1 MKQLK
6 KRFNVKDSKNN
17 FKLNEVIIITLSFSV
32 IFSFLTGYF
41 IYRKY
46 NGNST
51 NTNDI
56 IKTYNKILDTYYEEV
71 DKNALADSAI
81 DGMMNYLNEKYSE
94 YLDKDSALSLNDK
107 LDGSY
112 KGIGIQIGKRNNIIQ
127 IINVFIDT
135 PAEKAGLQA
144 GDVIKV
150 IDGEDVS
157 KYQLSKLVEL
167 IQDKDTTTMLVERN
181 GKELEFKINIKEIDN
196 PVVTYSIFNR
206 NDKKIGYI
214 YLSSFS
220 KSSYDQIKKS
230 LNNLE
235 KQEIDSLIFDVRGN
249 TGGYLNSVTDILELF
264 IKKGKVLYSLEEKS
278 NKTIIYDESNEKRT
292 YPIVVL
298 IDNASASASE
308 ILASSLKESY
318 GAVLVGVNTYGKGK
332 VQQTSTLNDDSM
344 VKYTTAKWYTPNG
357 NSIDEIGI
365 KPGLYVELTE
375 KYANNPS
382 DETDDQL
389 QKAID
394 VVSKMN

>member
-318 GAVLVGVNTYGKGK
+318 GAILVGVNTYGKGK

-365 KPGLYVELTE
+365 KPGVYVELTE

>member
-278 NKTIIYDESNEKRT
+278 SKTIIYDESDEKRT

-365 KPGLYVELTE
+365 KPGVYVELTE

>member
-1 MKQLK
+1 M
-6 KRFNVKDSKNN
+6 N
-17 FKLNEVIIITLSFSV
+17 
-32 IFSFLTGYF
+32 
-41 IYRKY
+41 
-46 NGNST
+46 
-51 NTNDI
+51 
-56 IKTYNKILDTYYEEV
+56 NKIQVALPKGRLAEE
-71 DKNALADSAI
+71 
-81 DGMMNYLNEKYSE
+81 
-94 YLDKDSALSLNDK
+94 
-107 LDGSY
+107 
-112 KGIGIQIGKRNNIIQ
+112 
-127 IINVFIDT
+127 T
-135 PAEKAGLQA
+135 
-144 GDVIKV
+144 
-150 IDGEDVS
+150 
-157 KYQLSKLVEL
+157 
-167 IQDKDTTTMLVERN
+167 
-181 GKELEFKINIKEIDN
+181 
-196 PVVTYSIFNR
+196 
-206 NDKKIGYI
+206 
-214 YLSSFS
+214 
-220 KSSYDQIKKS
+220 
-230 LNNLE
+230 
-235 KQEIDSLIFDVRGN
+235 
-249 TGGYLNSVTDILELF
+249 LELF

-365 KPGLYVELTE
+365 KPGVYVELTE

>member
-6 KRFNVKDSKNN
+6 KRFNVKDTKNN

-41 IYRKY
+41 IYKKY

-56 IKTYNKILDTYYEEV
+56 IKTYNKIIDTYYEEV
-71 DKNALADSAI
+71 DKNALTDSAI

-308 ILASSLKESY
+308 ILASSFKESY
-318 GAVLVGVNTYGKGK
+318 GAILVGVNTYGKGK
-332 VQQTSTLNDDSM
+332 VQQTSTLKDDSM

-365 KPGLYVELTE
+365 KPGVYVELTE

-389 QKAID
+389 QKAIE

>member
-278 NKTIIYDESNEKRT
+278 SKTIIYDESDEKRT

-298 IDNASASASE
+298 IDNGSASASE

-365 KPGLYVELTE
+365 KPGVYVELTE

>member
-94 YLDKDSALSLNDK
+94 YLDKDSALSLNYK

-127 IINVFIDT
+127 IINVFVDT

-278 NKTIIYDESNEKRT
+278 SKTIIYDESDEKRT

-298 IDNASASASE
+298 IDNGSASASE

-365 KPGLYVELTE
+365 KPGVYVELTE

>member
-365 KPGLYVELTE
+365 KPGVYVELTE

>member
-6 KRFNVKDSKNN
+6 KRFNVKDTKNN

-41 IYRKY
+41 IYKKY

-56 IKTYNKILDTYYEEV
+56 IKTYNKIIDTYYEEV
-71 DKNALADSAI
+71 DKNALTDSAI

-127 IINVFIDT
+127 IINVFVDT

-264 IKKGKVLYSLEEKS
+264 IKKGKVLYSLEDKS
-278 NKTIIYDESNEKRT
+278 NKTIVYDESNENRT
-292 YPIVVL
+292 YPVVVL

-308 ILASSLKESY
+308 ILASSFKESY
-318 GAVLVGVNTYGKGK
+318 GAILVGVNTYGKGK
-332 VQQTSTLNDDSM
+332 VQQTSTLKDDSM

-365 KPGLYVELTE
+365 KPGVYVELTE

-389 QKAID
+389 QKAIE

>member
-71 DKNALADSAI
+71 DKNALTDSAI

-127 IINVFIDT
+127 IINVFVDT

-365 KPGLYVELTE
+365 KPGVYVELTE

>member
-6 KRFNVKDSKNN
+6 KRFNIKETKNN
-17 FKLNEVIIITLSFSV
+17 FKLNEVVIITLSFSI

-46 NGNST
+46 SGNSS

-56 IKTYNKILDTYYEEV
+56 IKTYNKIIDTYYEDV

-112 KGIGIQIGKRNNIIQ
+112 KGIGIQIGKRNDLIQ
-127 IINVFIDT
+127 IINVFVDT
-135 PAEKAGLQA
+135 PADKAGLQA
-144 GDVIKV
+144 GDIIKV

-167 IQDKDTTTMLVERN
+167 IQDKDTTTMLIERN
-181 GKELEFKINIKEIDN
+181 DKELEFNINIKEIDN
-196 PVVTYSIFNR
+196 PVVSYTIFTK

-220 KSSYDQIKKS
+220 KTSYTQIKKV
-230 LNNLE
+230 LDKLE
-235 KQEIDSLIFDVRGN
+235 SEGIDSLIFDVRGN

-264 IKKGKVLYSLEEKS
+264 IKKGKVLYSLEDK
-278 NKTIIYDESNEKRT
+278 NDKTIIYDESNDNRT
-292 YPIVVL
+292 YPLVVL
-298 IDNASASASE
+298 IDNGSASASE

-318 GAVLVGVNTYGKGK
+318 GAILVGVNTYGKGK

-344 VKYTTAKWYTPNG
+344 VKYTTAEWFTPNG
-357 NSIDEIGI
+357 NSIDEVGI
-365 KPGLYVELTE
+365 KPGVYIELSE

-394 VVSKMN
+394 VISKMN